1 MAPRETRRRECQ
13 GCTFFSDQIRALSL
27 LHARDVT
34 WATFVQGPYA
44 KSRRYRDFMGWEQ
57 LWYAAEGSLDALLG
71 NRRHNMMHL
80 ISYLRQG
87 DRVFETWWTTRR
99 GVEAMDNSYRL
110 LDLTPYGRQEV
121 WEESPAG
128 WPQVDWE
135 HVFRRDGRPLAQWPR
150 VQAGHSDRLDG
161 DG

>member
-1 MAPRETRRRECQ
+1 
-13 GCTFFSDQIRALSL
+13 
-27 LHARDVT
+27 VT

-99 GVEAMDNSYRL
+99 GVEAMDNIPAPRPDALRPTGGLGGVASRL
-110 LDLTPYGRQEV
+110 AAGGLGARL
-121 WEESPAG
+121 PA
-128 WPQVDWE
+128 
-135 HVFRRDGRPLAQWPR
+135 RRPAPRPVTR

-161 DG
+161 DGCR